1 MSARPKQVIFERLRI
16 LAAPVFRGPNVVR
29 STARGTACPGEL
41 RDWVSARIS
50 GSRGGLFGSRTFL
63 CHRCLDECRT
73 DDDCSITAKLAADV
87 SCGSFTTDAF
97 GTRADQCP
105 FLPR

>member
-16 LAAPVFRGPNVVR
+16 LGAPVLRGPNVVR
-29 STARGTACPGEL
+29 STARGTACPGGTARLGEG
-41 RDWVSARIS
+41 ARIS

-73 DDDCSITAKLAADV
+73 DDDCSLRGNWD
-87 SCGSFTTDAF
+87 TT
-97 GTRADQCP
+97 RVKS
-105 FLPR
+105 